1 MRAPSPSRVLI
12 VAHHTADSP
21 DLVEAVARRADESA
35 CTFTLLVPAQPRG
48 LHRVTEPDRH
58 GISEAEERLE
68 VAIPLLSEAIGES
81 IIGVVGTSQ
90 PLAAVQDALNVLG
103 FDEVMISMLPVRDSR
118 WFRLELPRKVRAL
131 GVPVTEVITSAR
143 EVDHSAA

>member
-1 MRAPSPSRVLI
+1 MRATSPSRVLI
-12 VAHHTADSP
+12 VAHKTADSP
-21 DLVEAVARRADESA
+21 DLVAAVARRADESA

-48 LHRVTEPDRH
+48 PRGLTDPDHR
-58 GISEAEERLE
+58 GISEAEDRLE
-68 VAIPLLSEAIGES
+68 LAIPLLSEAAGES
-81 IIGVVGTSQ
+81 IIGVVGTPE

-131 GVPVTEVITSAR
+131 GVAVTEVITSAR
-143 EVDHSAA
+143 AVDHTAA